1 MAARFTMG
9 GGGEGSGHCLIP
21 AQWPARCAPGS
32 DRSPR
37 WLPHPAAA
45 AVDVA
50 VVAAVAVALAAAA
63 VVVVPTHTWPGRAS
77 AF

>member
-9 GGGEGSGHCLIP
+9 GGGGGACSGHCLIP

-45 AVDVA
+45 AVDAA
-50 VVAAVAVALAAAA
+50 VVAAVALA
-63 VVVVPTHTWPGRAS
+63 VVAVVPTHTWPGRAS